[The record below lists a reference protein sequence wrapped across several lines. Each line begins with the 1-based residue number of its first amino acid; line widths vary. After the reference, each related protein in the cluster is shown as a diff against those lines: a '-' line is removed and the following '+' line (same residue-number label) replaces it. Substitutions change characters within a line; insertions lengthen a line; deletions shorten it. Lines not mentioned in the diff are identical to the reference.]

1 MAQIVP
7 VQRAKIGR
15 RMMLTEQEIE
25 DVAIFVM
32 NADTFDIKRLGHDF
46 ARSIEA
52 KVIAKIKAQG
62 PAVSALKTEDVVK
75 FIHKKALP
83 MSNSWQQLYTLPEGD

>member
-1 MAQIVP
+1 ML
-7 VQRAKIGR
+7 
-15 RMMLTEQEIE
+15 LTEQEIE

-52 KVIAKIKAQG
+52 KVIEKIKARRVG
-62 PAVSALKTEDVVK
+62 HWNGDCTFPVFFTGTKGTTYCNV
-75 FIHKKALP
+75 P
-83 MSNSWQQLYTLPEGD
+83 LYRLPEGD